1 MRIAVSL
8 LALLVLCAGTAPAVA
23 PADDGTNTPVTAG
36 PSTAADRPVLVG
48 PSLARIDDPEV
59 TELYVAPDPDG
70 NARWTV
76 SVRYNLSTSS
86 DRAAFADYGREF
98 EAGETDVGLDV
109 EFFRTLAAAAGRE
122 TGREMSV
129 RNVSQTATVRNGTGT
144 LSLSFTW
151 TNFVT
156 DTDTGFAIRD
166 AVLMPDDRTWL
177 ASIGPSQRLVVET
190 PEGYQVTDTRF
201 GLDNGSV
208 VIDGPHRF
216 REPLSISYQQT
227 SVEPEPEPNAGPPW
241 SLIGGAL
248 IVGLALVATAVYA
261 RRRDSADEAP
271 SDAANGPADVVT
283 TDATPDTHEGEA
295 AADAGPAPEPDADE
309 GDDTGTTDDDG
320 VDPAL
325 LSDEERVEHLLDQ
338 NGGRMKQARIV
349 RETGWSDAKVSQLL
363 STMADEGR
371 VEKLRLGRENL
382 ISLPDEE
389 P

>member
-1 MRIAVSL
+1 MRIAAPL
-8 LALLVLCAGTAPAVA
+8 LALLVLCAGTVPAVALADGGTAPAPAVGA
-23 PADDGTNTPVTAG
+23 TPG
-36 PSTAADRPVLVG
+36 GDRPVLVG

-59 TELYVAPDPDG
+59 TTLYVAPDPDG

-86 DRAAFADYGREF
+86 DRTAFADYGREF

-109 EFFRTLAAAAGRE
+109 AFFRTLAAAAGRE
-122 TGREMSV
+122 TDREMSV
-129 RNVSQTATVRNGTGT
+129 RNVSRTATVRNGTGV

-156 DTDTGFAIRD
+156 DTDTGFVIRD
-166 AVLMPDDRTWL
+166 AVLMPDNRTWL

-208 VIDGPHRF
+208 VIDGPHTF

-227 SVEPEPEPNAGPPW
+227 SVEGPPAEPGAPLW

-248 IVGLALVATAVYA
+248 VVGLILAAAVYV
-261 RRRDSADEAP
+261 RRRDSADGAP
-271 SDAANGPADVVT
+271 PDATDGPVDAGVADTPSPERGADV
-283 TDATPDTHEGEA
+283 D
-295 AADAGPAPEPDADE
+295 ADAGTDADADE
-309 GDDTGTTDDDG
+309 GTETDG

-325 LSDEERVEHLLDQ
+325 LSDEERVEHLLDR

-371 VEKLRLGRENL
+371 IEKLRLGRENL
-382 ISLPDEE
+382 ISLSDEE

>member
-1 MRIAVSL
+1 MRIAAPL
-8 LALLVLCAGTAPAVA
+8 LALLVLCAGTVPAMALAGGGTAPAPAV
-23 PADDGTNTPVTAG
+23 GSTPGV
-36 PSTAADRPVLVG
+36 DRPVLVG

-59 TELYVAPDPDG
+59 TTLYVAPDPGG

-86 DRAAFADYGREF
+86 DRTAFADYGREF

-109 EFFRTLAAAAGRE
+109 AFFRTLAAAAGRE
-122 TGREMSV
+122 TDREMSV
-129 RNVSQTATVRNGTGT
+129 RNVSRTATVRNGTGV

-156 DTDTGFAIRD
+156 DTDTGFVIRD
-166 AVLMPDDRTWL
+166 AVLMPDNRTWL

-190 PEGYQVTDTRF
+190 PDGYQVTDTRF

-208 VIDGPHRF
+208 VIDGPHTF

-227 SVEPEPEPNAGPPW
+227 SVEGPPAEPGAPLW

-248 IVGLALVATAVYA
+248 VVGLILAAAVYV
-261 RRRDSADEAP
+261 RRRDSADGAP
-271 SDAANGPADVVT
+271 P
-283 TDATPDTHEGEA
+283 DATDGPVDAGVADTPSPERGGDVD
-295 AADAGPAPEPDADE
+295 ADAGTDADADE
-309 GDDTGTTDDDG
+309 GTETDG

-325 LSDEERVEHLLDQ
+325 LSDEERVEHLLDR

-371 VEKLRLGRENL
+371 IEKLRLGRENL
-382 ISLPDEE
+382 ISLSDEK